1 MTKFDYIKKF
11 MQEQTFKNDA
21 KFEIKFQETS
31 GNYDNQCSLVIVDM
45 KNNERMEFIY
55 IQDGNYCRLSV
66 FNDKAIALID
76 RLNCRHLT
84 SEQVCLLILTMI
96 NNFLE

>member
-31 GNYDNQCSLVIVDM
+31 GNYDN
-45 KNNERMEFIY
+45 
-55 IQDGNYCRLSV
+55 
-66 FNDKAIALID
+66 
-76 RLNCRHLT
+76 
-84 SEQVCLLILTMI
+84 